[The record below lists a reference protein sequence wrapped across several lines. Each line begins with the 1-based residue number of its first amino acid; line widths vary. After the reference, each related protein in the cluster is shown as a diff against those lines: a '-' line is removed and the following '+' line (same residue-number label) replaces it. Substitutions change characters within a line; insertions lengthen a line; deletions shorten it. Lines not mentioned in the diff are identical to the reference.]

1 MTAFEIP
8 VIVRQP
14 LTPVQV
20 GRLRELGCQRVT
32 LLDDSLPHQIRL
44 TWLKRDGHGST
55 HHIAV
60 SCTCLRIRRPRGPD
74 GWEPIEARPCW
85 QPGEAIE
92 RWRQHVAEAEA
103 GAGVAL

>member
-1 MTAFEIP
+1 MTGFEIP
-8 VIVRQP
+8 VIVRKP
-14 LTPVQV
+14 LTPDQA
-20 GRLRELGCQRVT
+20 GRLRELGCHRVT
-32 LLDDSLPHQIRL
+32 PLDDSPAHQIRL

-74 GWEPIEARPCW
+74 GLEPIEARPSW

-103 GAGVAL
+103 CAGVAL